1 MGQVSA
7 ADSVPFLT
15 HLVRMVIC
23 CAMLSEVTAVA
34 VTLVDVAS
42 GRVIKKFLHDWA
54 TYPVHAVII
63 ENFVVTT
70 YWNSKVR

>member
-15 HLVRMVIC
+15 HLVGMVIC
-23 CAMLSEVTAVA
+23 AMFSEVTAVA

>member
-1 MGQVSA
+1 
-7 ADSVPFLT
+7 
-15 HLVRMVIC
+15 
-23 CAMLSEVTAVA
+23 MLSEVTAVA